1 MRYTARMD
9 LSPDQVK
16 SARTAGCTFIPATED
31 QVARLTMQRRI
42 FRIEGV
48 AHLAQRAGSGFYET
62 YGTLAPL
69 LGRGPDE
76 DPPMPPAE
84 TLQEAEAAD
93 ASATLALAAEARG
106 GRGAQ
111 VIRRGR
117 PRSPRGG

>member
-1 MRYTARMD
+1 MD
-9 LSPDQVK
+9 LSPDQVRA
-16 SARTAGCTFIPATED
+16 ARAAGCTFIAATED

-42 FRIEGV
+42 FRIDG
-48 AHLAQRAGSGFYET
+48 APHLARRAQSGFYET

-69 LGRGPDE
+69 LGPSETGE
-76 DPPMPPAE
+76 PPAPPAE

-93 ASATLALAAEARG
+93 ASATLALAAESRG

>member
-1 MRYTARMD
+1 MD
-9 LSPDQVK
+9 LSPDQVR
-16 SARTAGCTFIPATED
+16 SARTAGCAFIPATED

-42 FRIEGV
+42 FRIEG
-48 AHLAQRAGSGFYET
+48 AAYLAQRADSGFYET

-69 LGRGPDE
+69 LGPSEAGE
-76 DPPMPPAE
+76 PPAPPAE

-93 ASATLALAAEARG
+93 ASATLALAAESRG

>member
-1 MRYTARMD
+1 MD
-9 LSPDQVK
+9 LSSEQLR
-16 SARTAGCTFIPATED
+16 SARAAGCAFVPATDD

-42 FRIEGV
+42 FRIDGV
-48 AHLAQRAGSGFYET
+48 PHLAQRADSGFYET
-62 YGTLAPL
+62 HGTLTPM
-69 LGRGPDE
+69 LGVTAGE
-76 DPPMPPAE
+76 VAAPPAE

-93 ASATLALAAEARG
+93 ASATLALAAESRG